1 MGRKFHTA
9 RQQPGLETELERI
22 KIRLAEVEKA
32 LWGRTFENDYTSIRP
47 RRIRTNDVELVV
59 VDDAEPAKKKCKS

>member
-32 LWGRTFENDYTSIRP
+32 LWIFV
-47 RRIRTNDVELVV
+47 RIFTERKN
-59 VDDAEPAKKKCKS
+59 KHFIK